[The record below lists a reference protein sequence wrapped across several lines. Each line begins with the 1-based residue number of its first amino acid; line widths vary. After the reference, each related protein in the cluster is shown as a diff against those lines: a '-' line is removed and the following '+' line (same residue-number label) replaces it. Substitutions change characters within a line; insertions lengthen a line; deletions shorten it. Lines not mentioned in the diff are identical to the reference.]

1 MTNPLTAILLVL
13 LSLAVAAMGFYTAQ
27 ADDAPGAAMI
37 GMLLMIAGV
46 VLGLRVGRN
55 RLVGMAAHAVLT
67 VGIVVAAGAAYVTHQ
82 VVIHA
87 SLFSSAEAVPSV
99 AAAAPNP
106 AHAAAVERGRDLAR
120 AAVLDQNLPGLS
132 IAVGIDDAVVWAEG
146 FGWRDIDTRS
156 PVTPAT
162 RFNIGTAAGT
172 LAAGMEPL
180 GLSGTGRD
188 AAATWSPEHIGE
200 PEEDFPGFA
209 ITRRVV
215 FRPLGLAPAQPLP
228 GDRATFYVP
237 RTGTDPRTGRRL
249 MYMRDLACCANGQ
262 TFSSTPSDVVR
273 FAMASPV
280 GAVHGELAGGM
291 VMTLTRRG
299 ETGVSVAVMSNM
311 AHADTVSLAQRIE
324 DAFTR

>member
-27 ADDAPGAAMI
+27 ADDAPGAAVI

-55 RLVGMAAHAVLT
+55 RLVGMAAHAVLAM
-67 VGIVVAAGAAYVTHQ
+67 GIVVAAGAAYVTHQ

-99 AAAAPNP
+99 AAAVSDP
-106 AHAAAVERGRDLAR
+106 AYAAAVERGRALAR

-132 IAVGIDDAVVWAEG
+132 VAVGTGGTLVWAEG
-146 FGWRDIDTRS
+146 FGWRDIDTGT

-162 RFNIGTAAGT
+162 RFNIGTAAAT
-172 LAAGMEPL
+172 IAGGIEPL
-180 GLSGTGRD
+180 GLRGTGRD

-237 RTGTDPRTGRRL
+237 RTGTDPRSGRRL

-273 FAMASPV
+273 FAMRMHA
-280 GAVHGELAGGM
+280 GTVHGQLAGGT
-291 VMTLTRRG
+291 VMTLMMRG
-299 ETGVSVAVMSNM
+299 DTGVSIAVMSNM
-311 AHADTVSLAQRIE
+311 AHARTASLAQGIG
-324 DAFTR
+324 DAFAR